1 MSNIKITPGED
12 LAVFIEMSWSAGAKS
27 SHVTITADVRD
38 ARDHQNKH
46 FH

>member
-1 MSNIKITPGED
+1 MPNIKITPGED
-12 LAVFIEMSWSAGAKS
+12 LALFIEMSWCAGAMS

-38 ARDHQNKH
+38 ARDDQNKH